1 MFLRT
6 ALIAAALMF
15 TSSQGLAKKKYE
27 KGYGMAGCGLW
38 SQILKGKDKGTQIG
52 VFALRTFVLNSQT
65 TAISSQL
72 SNCVEGGAN
81 YAEMEQE
88 VFIEINLAELSK
100 EASQGNGDHLA
111 ALSEVLGC
119 QDQKEFARLS
129 QDKFA
134 KIYGTSDSKV
144 VLASYAS
151 EIQSND
157 ALTCSR
163 LI

>member
-1 MFLRT
+1 MLFRT
-6 ALIAAALMF
+6 VMITVALMF
-15 TSSQGLAKKKYE
+15 TSSQGFAKKSYE

-38 SQILKGKDKGTQIG
+38 SSLVDGKDKGSQLA

-72 SNCVEGGAN
+72 SNCVEGASE

-100 EASQGNGDHLA
+100 EASQGKGDHLA

-129 QDKFA
+129 QEKFA
-134 KIYGTSDSKV
+134 KIYGASNSKA
-144 VLASYAS
+144 VLAGYAS